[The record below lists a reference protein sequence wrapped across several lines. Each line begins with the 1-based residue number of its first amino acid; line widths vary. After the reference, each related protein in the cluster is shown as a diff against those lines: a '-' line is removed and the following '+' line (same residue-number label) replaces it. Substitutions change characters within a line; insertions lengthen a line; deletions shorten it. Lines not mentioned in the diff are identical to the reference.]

1 MQNTKNSIEKKK
13 VDVSNSF
20 QDIQK
25 EMLEREKEMLDYISK
40 IKKDSNK
47 EY

>member
-20 QDIQK
+20 QDIQR
-25 EMLEREKEMLDYISK
+25 EMLEREKEMLYYISK
-40 IKKDSNK
+40 IKKDSNR